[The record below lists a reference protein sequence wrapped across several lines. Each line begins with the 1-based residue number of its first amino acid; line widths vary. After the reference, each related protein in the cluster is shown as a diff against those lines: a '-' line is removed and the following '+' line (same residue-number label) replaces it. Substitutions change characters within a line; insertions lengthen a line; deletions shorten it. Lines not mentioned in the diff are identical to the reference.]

1 MNRYEAELHSILQ
14 FVSAF
19 LCRFGHD
26 DSPAVDFT
34 ELLINIQKLQMNH
47 QHRSVLGPERKKQTM
62 FRGISFLWVGAAP
75 VFLDVGQAIII
86 RVQIPVRG
94 IVRVPAVAGFL
105 FIGHT
110 DLYQGL
116 VNFNIII

>member
-1 MNRYEAELHSILQ
+1 
-14 FVSAF
+14 
-19 LCRFGHD
+19 
-26 DSPAVDFT
+26 
-34 ELLINIQKLQMNH
+34 
-47 QHRSVLGPERKKQTM
+47 M
-62 FRGISFLWVGAAP
+62 FRGISYLRVGAAP
-75 VFLDVGQAIII
+75 VFLDVAQTIII

-94 IVRVPAVAGFL
+94 IVWVQPVAGFL